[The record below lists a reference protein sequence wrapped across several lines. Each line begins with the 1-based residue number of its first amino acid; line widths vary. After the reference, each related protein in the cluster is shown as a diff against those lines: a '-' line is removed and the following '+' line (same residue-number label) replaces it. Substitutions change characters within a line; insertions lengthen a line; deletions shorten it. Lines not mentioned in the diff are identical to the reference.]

1 MFDPGSERSGVVS
14 DQDDFGGLSSSEEDE
29 FDDDAG
35 VVAGRSVFGDEHGE
49 PAWGDVGT
57 AESSQLT
64 GSEPRLQEADPQELG
79 VWTDHT
85 SAPQWD
91 ESEETLPPMEPQ
103 EPVGEALGD
112 EDFFGYEDQSTYA
125 GVSAT
130 GPTGVVSAERDM
142 PMAVLVGVFL
152 SAVILVAL
160 QVGPA
165 LALVVATVVLGLAA
179 VELLSAVRVAGYQPA
194 VVLGLAGAVTMPLA
208 AYWRGI
214 DAIVVVLV
222 LTVVFGAL
230 WYLTGVGVEG
240 PMRGLAVTVFAVAYI
255 GGLGSHAALMLKI
268 PTHGTGLLTAAIVLT
283 VAHDVSAM
291 AIGRAAGR
299 TPLSRASPNK
309 TLEGLLGGAI
319 VTVAVGVVMGLVG
332 MPAPIADGPGSFWT
346 AVLLSVVVAVA
357 APIGDLAES
366 MLKRDLEIK
375 DMGSLLPGH
384 GGILDRFDAM
394 LFSLPATYYVAL
406 MTGVI

>member
-1 MFDPGSERSGVVS
+1 MS
-14 DQDDFGGLSSSEEDE
+14 DQDDFGEPGSAEANE

-49 PAWGDVGT
+49 PAWGDAGT
-57 AESSQLT
+57 TGSSQLT

-91 ESEETLPPMEPQ
+91 ESEETLPPMEPH
-103 EPVGEALGD
+103 EPVGEVLGD
-112 EDFFGYEDQSTYA
+112 EDFFGYEDQGGYA
-125 GVSAT
+125 GVTTT
-130 GPTGVVSAERDM
+130 GPTAAVSAERDM

-208 AYWRGI
+208 AYWRGV

-309 TLEGLLGGAI
+309 TLEGLLGGAV

-332 MPAPIADGPGSFWT
+332 MPSPIADGPGSFWT

-366 MLKRDLEIK
+366 MLKRDLDIK